1 MSCLRLSSPLF
12 ALLFTLLISNL
23 AAAQSGAD
31 AATFE
36 KSVQRGID
44 YLRTKG
50 QGPDGSYS
58 GNVGPGVT
66 ALVTTAILRHGRSPD
81 DPQVAKSLKYLSG
94 FFREDGAVAAAK
106 SRLPNYETCLA
117 VLCLSE
123 ANKDH
128 RFDAVLKKAD
138 AYLKGEQ
145 IDEGDGKDKADA
157 TFGGAGYGGST
168 RPDLSNTSFLI
179 DALRATGNAAD
190 SQAIQRA
197 LVFVSRCQNLE
208 SELTVNPS
216 AVKNPD
222 GGFFY
227 TVAAGGDSPA
237 GETDEGGLRSYGGMT
252 YAGLKSMLYAGVGPE
267 DKRVQAALTWIGKH
281 YSVNQNPGMGQAGV
295 FYYYHTFAK
304 ALDAMGTDEF
314 IDEKGVKHDW
324 RAELRAELA
333 KRQRE
338 DGSWSNSDKKWME
351 SDPNLATGFALLS
364 LSYCKPKTK

>member
-1 MSCLRLSSPLF
+1 MSRWPL
-12 ALLFTLLISNL
+12 TLGCF
-23 AAAQSGAD
+23 AAAMGMALAPVYSQETGTD

-44 YLRTKG
+44 YLKTKG
-50 QGPDGSYS
+50 QAPDGSYS

-66 ALVTTAILRHGRSPD
+66 ALVTTALLRHGRSSD
-81 DPQVAKSLKYLSG
+81 DPQVAKSLKYLAG
-94 FFREDGAVAAAK
+94 FFREDGAVAAKK

-117 VLCLSE
+117 VLCLTE

-128 RFDAVLKKAD
+128 RYDDVLKKAD

-145 IDEGDGKDKADA
+145 IDEGDGKDKSDA
-157 TFGGAGYGGST
+157 NFGGAGYGGST
-168 RPDLSNTSFLI
+168 RPDLSNTAFLI
-179 DALRATGNAAD
+179 DALKATGNAAD

-197 LVFVSRCQNLE
+197 LIFVSRCQNLE
-208 SELTVNPS
+208 TELSVNPS

-237 GETDEGGLRSYGGMT
+237 GESDEGGLRSYGGMT

-281 YSVNQNPGMGQAGV
+281 YSVVQNPGMGQSGV
-295 FYYYHTFAK
+295 YYYYHTFAK
-304 ALDAMGTDEF
+304 ALDAMGANEFTD
-314 IDEKGVKHDW
+314 DKGVKHDW

-333 KRQRE
+333 KRQHE
-338 DGSWSNSDKKWME
+338 DGSWSNSDKRWME
-351 SDPNLATGFALLS
+351 SDPNLATGFALLT
-364 LSYCKPKTK
+364 LSYCKPTAK